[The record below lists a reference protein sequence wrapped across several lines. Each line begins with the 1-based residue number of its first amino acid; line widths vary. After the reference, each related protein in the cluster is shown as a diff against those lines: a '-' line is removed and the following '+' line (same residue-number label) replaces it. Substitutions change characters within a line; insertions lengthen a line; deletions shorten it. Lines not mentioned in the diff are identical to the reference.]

1 MTKNKKRF
9 SVYSK
14 RINHPERVFI
24 VIVERVDSIYKR
36 NDRATLCDMCTIY
49 LVEEAISIW
58 PATTASL

>member
-14 RINHPERVFI
+14 RINHAERVFI